1 MLYYQADSTPG
12 GVAGTAPDGAA
23 HRETKEVFLLSEGF
37 EKVMSEVENIRVQRD
52 GNIVV
57 ITMDRPKALNALN
70 DQTLEELDRVFTCL
84 EEERE
89 VLGVIIT
96 GEGKAFVAGAD
107 ISQMQSYGSEE
118 GRNYA
123 NRAQALFNKIEALE
137 KPVIAAVNGYALG
150 GGCELSMSCDI
161 RIASEK
167 AVFGQPEA
175 NLGVIPCVGGTQRR
189 PRLVGTGIAMELIYT
204 GRQVK
209 ADEAK
214 AIGLVNKVVPAESL
228 LDEAKAMLAVITAKA
243 PMAIRYSKVAIN
255 RGMDVDLRAGL
266 ELEKDLAA
274 ISFGT
279 EDKQEGMDA
288 FLAKRPAQFRNR

>member
-1 MLYYQADSTPG
+1 MSETFQQ
-12 GVAGTAPDGAA
+12 VAERLTNIRAELDGAIA
-23 HRETKEVFLLSEGF
+23 IL
-37 EKVMSEVENIRVQRD
+37 
-52 GNIVV
+52 
-57 ITMDRPKALNALN
+57 TMNRPKALNALN
-70 DQTLEELDRVFTCL
+70 DQTLEELDRIFTCL
-84 EEERE
+84 EGEESI
-89 VLGVIIT
+89 LGVIIT
-96 GEGKAFVAGAD
+96 GEGKGFVAGAD
-107 ISQMQSYGSEE
+107 ISQMQSYKSEE

-175 NLGVIPCVGGTQRR
+175 NLGVIPCFGGTQRL
-189 PRLVGTGIAMELIYT
+189 PRLVGTGIAKELIYT

-209 ADEAK
+209 AEEAK
-214 AIGLVNKVVPAESL
+214 SIGLVNKVVPAESL
-228 LDEAKAMLAVITAKA
+228 LDEAKSMLRTILEKA

-255 RGMDVDLRAGL
+255 RGMDVDMRAGL

-274 ISFGT
+274 ITFGT

-288 FLAKRPAQFRNR
+288 FLGKRPAVFHNR

>member
-1 MLYYQADSTPG
+1 MS
-12 GVAGTAPDGAA
+12 
-23 HRETKEVFLLSEGF
+23 EVF
-37 EKVMSEVENIRVQRD
+37 EKVAAGLENIRAELD
-52 GNIVV
+52 GNIAVL
-57 ITMDRPKALNALN
+57 TMNRPKALNALN
-70 DQTLEELDRVFTCL
+70 DQTLDELDRLVTCL
-84 EEERE
+84 EGEADI
-89 VLGVIIT
+89 LGVIIT

-107 ISQMQSYGSEE
+107 ISQMSAYGSEQ

-123 NRAQALFNKIEALE
+123 NRAQALFNKLEALE
-137 KPVIAAVNGYALG
+137 KPVVAAVNGYALG

-175 NLGVIPCVGGTQRR
+175 NLGVIPCFGGTQRL
-189 PRLVGTGIAMELIYT
+189 PRLVGTGIAKELIYT

-209 ADEAK
+209 AEEAK
-214 AIGLVNKVVPAESL
+214 AIGLVNKVVPPEAL
-228 LDEAKAMLAVITAKA
+228 LEEAKAMLAIITAKA

-274 ISFGT
+274 ITFGT

-288 FLAKRPAQFRNR
+288 FLAKRPALFRNK